1 MFKTFFDFC
10 RDARTCVSKNVRTY
24 VSENVRT
31 YVSENARTCVSK
43 VAQSCVSRRTSQSVQ
58 TSLSR
63 GTSHKLRMSLIY
75 VAAFAGI
82 IFFSPKLYAQP
93 SGGGAGTEGNP
104 YKIANATHMQQFKDY
119 VDNGNTTYIGD
130 NIHWELTTSFSWNG
144 GKIGGYINY
153 IPRFFRGYFH
163 GNGRIITLGS
173 ISSMDYTG
181 FFGMT
186 ENARINELT
195 INGSYIDGS
204 SFVGCLI
211 GYAQGITEITDVHVT
226 MGTICDISSVCWG
239 GLIGRLAGTAT
250 TITRSSVKVRVRAN
264 TSSTE
269 IEFGGL
275 IGKTSSTTVTI
286 KDAIADVE
294 FNVGSMA
301 FMVGG
306 IIGVV
311 EGGTVN
317 LTRVYARTTNLAS
330 LGIVFMRGSMVGY
343 LESGRTIN
351 YNTFVSSLS
360 ATSSNV
366 VGMPA
371 GTVNGNGLYLR
382 SAWTNNTEVYD
393 LLERRNDNN
402 GTYATNQ
409 KGNEAWGYGDANS
422 PKLARRAQSGNNN
435 SRLDYVVRVVAGSG
449 ISNITGDAVRYS
461 ASGVYYLDGRDG
473 YSYLNEYPYVT
484 PSLSPNNY
492 QRREYNFLPDYNS
505 TSLGSGTID
514 NGGRLAT
521 PVNGTVTA
529 TIINIPYPQNLTST
543 FDQFSRDV
551 NLNWTYNNA
560 QGLTGRFFVYRRE
573 TAPTAGGW
581 ETPVSAGNVT
591 TGASV
596 AANVTYTL
604 GLEDYNK
611 TFEYIVGF
619 VEGTGGAPANPTSIN
634 QYRRASTTLNT
645 NETLI
650 QEFFATGMEND
661 IEVSFTADSRF
672 PATTA
677 YYYNIERSENGG
689 AFQSWVSNQSF
700 DGRTAPY
707 IHTDNYPSLAC
718 DAFVY
723 RLVVYVSG
731 VTINRVSEEA
741 RISGSTRFAQNEP
754 FKSSKGEYPNYVRLQ
769 WRVDRMS
776 GGSPEIYR
784 VFRRVANTNDQFIE
798 LETITSNAAT
808 VYWNDNNALTGVY
821 YEYRVVLYQS
831 CNSEETELEI
841 KTDIG
846 FTQAFGTVL
855 GRVTYGTG
863 TAVPAVNL
871 LVRRN
876 DMQQGE
882 SQYYSL
888 RSIGGG
894 QRFEWK
900 ASNDSYFNDIWISKQ
915 WTLQFWV
922 NPDANITGTKII
934 GYIGSYPIYLS
945 AVTGGYQVYA
955 GFNTAQRSEIIT
967 PNKFSHIVLTRNNND
982 ITIYTVCD
990 NNPDDIYIES
1000 ITYNFTTATPF
1011 ITDDCKISF
1020 GHELSGYIDE
1030 VRFWDRPLA
1039 ETEITN
1045 DYSRRLVGNENGLR
1059 AYWTF
1064 DENLPGNAFD
1074 MSRIGTVY
1082 NGNHATTNTLAF
1094 HTNVPSE
1101 IYQLALKGITDG
1113 NGNYQISGIPYSG
1126 EGTSYSIVP
1135 DLGVHVFNPNE
1146 HLRYI
1151 SPTSMVHNGTDF
1163 TDISS
1168 FKVSGTV
1175 RYEGGNYPVQGCSF
1189 EIDEQPVT
1197 RPNGSLYTSEFDG
1210 SFEISVPIGIHT
1222 VRIVKQGHTFVND
1235 GLLTNSTGDDLNY
1248 NANVPNVQFWNNT
1261 RVKLIGRVVGG
1272 MIEDDKPLAFGE
1284 SINNIGV
1291 QDIILESIHLLTYSF
1306 STVPVT
1312 ETVYHNQ
1319 GQWKKPGGL
1328 SEDQTIV
1335 TYNPDNVTISVSPIT
1350 GEFVAWVYP
1359 EPYNIRNILVPAA
1372 GGTTFA
1378 VYDRYENLNLS
1389 NAPVPDDSFLK
1400 MSIRTWTDSLEIT
1413 GQPGSL
1419 DYWEYFEVSDTVYHH
1434 ADWKHFWQATP
1445 TFSVTQA
1452 VNDEPVDYFG
1462 DISFLLRDDLT
1473 GENETLPLWNA
1484 TDGYFFDM
1492 PLFTQGNE
1500 YTFLFNGF
1508 EEYANYAAD
1517 PNEPDIER
1525 YPVKEGRIN
1534 MTNTVRINPTPE
1546 TVEMD
1551 NNGEAVYS
1559 FVAGAPN
1566 LATGT
1571 NDFFATLTIGGRSY
1585 YWNMGQDPVEVWH
1598 LGSKST
1604 GTDFMTTGPDQV
1616 EIILRDPPGTF
1627 SKSYIEAGTTV
1638 TSKKSNNIVN
1648 GMNQAM
1654 NLTTSLGPKIIT
1666 FAGLGAGVIM
1676 ESEVKFDISAGLN
1689 AEERWSSA
1697 SEYLTSTTFT
1707 ERFETSDHP
1716 LYVGHHGDVFIGNS
1730 TNILYGLTRSI
1741 TIIKDYENQFEEEEE
1756 GETFYDKDDYSIAP
1770 AVSLAYGQTFDTRFA
1785 FTQHDIEGIMIPKW
1799 YEALEVTLLPVGT
1812 PVNTAEIDEPVYV
1825 SKLAH
1830 SHNNFGKLNTDQIFG
1845 NEASTPD
1852 MFHDGPSYKIFFP
1865 DEFDMADFRN
1875 DTVMYF
1881 NNQINNWTAVLIQN
1895 EKEKVEMERLG
1906 NYSFGSGVTVEYSK
1920 TESTSKTVSSS
1931 FNWMLNPTVGLVTG
1945 GEVLGIGMELEISFE
1960 YVHEEETSQ
1969 EQSYETV
1976 VTSGFILQDEGDD
1989 DQISVDYGM
1998 TASGTLAFK
2007 TRGGRTSCPYEAEL
2021 VSQYYEPGQHIL
2033 MEGTMQIEVPKLSV
2047 ASAPQVLNV
2056 PANRDATFLLALENE
2071 SDTGEDVWFQ
2081 LLVDEETNP
2090 DGAILK
2096 IDGGIIGNG
2105 RHFMV
2110 RAYETLYKTLTVS
2123 KGTADV
2129 YENIALLLASQCQFD
2144 PTDGIWESIADT
2156 AFISVEFIPA
2166 CSNVAILQP
2175 NQNWILNADSPT
2187 SDTLYVSIA
2196 DFDVNFPNFGWIRL
2210 EQRAVTSP
2218 NWSTLM
2224 TYYPSHLYPQAQGDK
2239 EDIGDRIV
2247 LIYPWKTPP
2256 YDGAHEIRATAA
2268 SVNVNSQ
2275 GQIIE
2280 ILSTYSTD
2288 AVLGYRDM
2296 NPPRP
2301 LGAPSPADGILT
2313 AGDEISITFNEDIQ
2327 SGLLIKD
2334 NFTISGILNAQ
2345 ELAEPN
2351 VGLVFNADQHHA
2363 KTELP
2368 IFVNGSFSIEAWYK
2382 RNGNSEGTLFAFGAN
2397 GNYISLSFSASG
2409 HVILKNGN
2417 ETYTSSQSV
2426 SSDDTWKYIA
2436 MCYDRDNNSV
2446 AVYHFEG
2453 VISLTL
2459 FTSQSLIAFPETQG
2473 KLYVGNNDILESG
2486 INCAVSQLH
2495 FYGIKRLL
2503 ADVSAD
2509 KSLTKSGR
2517 EHGLIG
2523 YWIMDEAEGNIA
2535 EDKAR
2540 ARHLTHQA
2548 EWYVYPSGYAKVTN
2562 GNVYFSIPT
2571 ATYPLDAFRDFTLE
2585 FWFRSENSNIQP
2597 DRVLFSAD
2605 NGYIAITANGGLALY
2620 KPDGTLNQVLTTIN
2634 VINTQW
2640 THFAMSVRRNGSVN
2654 VYINGENRASFSETL
2669 LGSFASGFFYFGA
2682 KLTNN
2687 TYSQFFT
2694 GYYDEIRLWNSA
2706 LSREN
2711 VILNKN
2717 SKLHGNESG
2726 LQAYYPFEKYVR
2738 LQNGTIEVTPT
2749 NENMTDSYIA
2759 LGTAS
2764 GFSTTAM
2771 SVKDVRPVEYVDF
2784 DFVASNNKIVL
2795 TISPDYFALVEGN
2808 ILNISVEN
2816 VRDMRNNRSNT
2827 EQWTAYVRRNALQ
2840 WDSDPIYLT
2849 KEQNDFLTFTAKI
2862 VNTGGTTVS
2871 YSVENLPSWL
2881 TVSAG
2886 IGNLQPLQSRELNF
2900 TVFQGINIGNYETA
2914 VGLTSGNG
2922 VLEILPVQLKVTGER
2937 PDWYVN
2943 LNDFENSMNITGQ
2956 IKIDGMFQEDP
2967 DDILGAFIDDLC
2979 VGVTSPTFMSSNNAY
2994 FTFANIYG
3002 NAQHN
3007 NKPLIFKLWDASTGR
3022 IYPQIETSI
3031 NDIHFAPSTI
3041 IGNITNPVIFNAL
3054 DITEQIINLNQG
3066 WNWISTNILNE
3077 NPSIINQMKQSLITS
3092 GELIKGRDAFIQ
3104 QPNWV
3109 GNLAEISEKS
3119 MYLVKNVQAHALV
3132 LTGQP
3137 ANPATTP
3144 ININQGW
3151 NWIGYVPAITLP
3163 VNSALAGIDANID
3176 DQIKGQNG
3184 YAVYS
3189 GSNGWM
3195 GTLTFMQSGKGYMY
3209 FSNSGTSQTLIYP
3222 STIPQ
3227 GIEGMPQMAPP
3238 NNTTIDSKWE
3248 VNISNYSS
3256 TMTMTARVVHDDV
3269 ELASDV
3275 IEIGAF
3281 SGDECR
3287 GTAFLQYVESL
3298 NRYVAFLM
3306 IYGNGNEPIKLK
3318 VFDHATETEH
3328 IANNS
3333 TINFASDAIFGN
3345 PTNPYMIGLGTT
3357 VVDINAINMSQ
3368 LTVYPNPTSGEFS
3381 VFSYQLSEVGAYNI
3395 RQIEIFDAAG
3405 RLVHREPFTV
3415 NRATVDID
3423 ISHLENG
3430 VYFLRIENETIK
3442 IVKR

>member
-1 MFKTFFDFC
+1 MEKTIF
-10 RDARTCVSKNVRTY
+10 SKTKIGYSADR
-24 VSENVRT
+24 S
-31 YVSENARTCVSK
+31 NAKETIYNK
-43 VAQSCVSRRTSQSVQ
+43 DTLAKKID
-58 TSLSR
+58 LSR
-63 GTSHKLRMSLIY
+63 FLRTWLILALLMVGNIYFNSEVYAVITGSGTLS
-75 VAAFAGI
+75 
-82 IFFSPKLYAQP
+82 SPYTINNSDDL
-93 SGGGAGTEGNP
+93 T
-104 YKIANATHMQQFKDY
+104 TFKGY
-119 VDNGNTTYIGD
+119 VDAGNTTYIGATRYWRVTN
-130 NIHWELTTSFSWNG
+130 NISWSGADRIGYNGRPFSG
-144 GKIGGYINY
+144 YFDGGGYTIS
-153 IPRFFRGYFH
+153 F
-163 GNGRIITLGS
+163 GS
-173 ISSMDYTG
+173 IGYGNNSRDYVG
-181 FFGMT
+181 FFGMI
-186 ENARINELT
+186 ENANISNLT
-195 INGSYIDGS
+195 INGSFIDGRNYVGGLAGEMRGSCTLNNVHVRLNAYSYIYGDHWGGLVGHVWSTGTHTISFCSAIVYAVELNKS
-204 SFVGCLI
+204 STGGFYGGLTSGFRSSSNGGSATISDCLI
-211 GYAQGITEITDVHVT
+211 DVNFILSGGGDFRD
-226 MGTICDISSVCWG
+226 MG
-239 GLIGRLAGTAT
+239 GLIGSASYNK
-250 TITRSSVKVRVRAN
+250 TITIIRTVAHSSGFPLTNPNSSQGRGALVGYLGSGSTINLYSVFNNRTN
-264 TSSTE
+264 TVSGA
-269 IEFGGL
+269 GG
-275 IGKTSSTTVTI
+275 
-286 KDAIADVE
+286 
-294 FNVGSMA
+294 
-301 FMVGG
+301 MVALRN
-306 IIGVV
+306 
-311 EGGTVN
+311 GTVN
-317 LTRVYARTTNLAS
+317 ATNVSMITSWWGNNNVYS
-330 LGIVFMRGSMVGY
+330 
-343 LESGRTIN
+343 
-351 YNTFVSSLS
+351 
-360 ATSSNV
+360 
-366 VGMPA
+366 
-371 GTVNGNGLYLR
+371 
-382 SAWTNNTEVYD
+382 
-393 LLERRNDNN
+393 LLERSNN
-402 GTYATNQ
+402 TAGTISSGSR
-409 KGNEAWGYGDANS
+409 GNEMWGHDYYS
-422 PKLARRAQSGNNN
+422 SRPLLSKSG
-435 SRLDYVVRVVAGSG
+435 YVVLVTRGTGVGNISWANYSSG
-449 ISNITGDAVRYS
+449 TSHYVNA
-461 ASGVYYLDGRDG
+461 
-473 YSYLNEYPYVT
+473 NENLSVT
-484 PSLSPNNY
+484 PSPAPNNY
-492 QRREYNFLPDYNS
+492 QRVTYTFSPDYNHS
-505 TSLGSGTID
+505 SGSSNNYSASQSGNNWILYP
-514 NGGRLAT
+514 R
-521 PVNGTVTA
+521 VNGTVSA
-529 TIINIPYPQNLTST
+529 SLVNIPYPQNLTST
-543 FDQFSRDV
+543 FDQFTRDV

-560 QGLTGRFFVYRRE
+560 QGLTGRFFVYKRE
-573 TAPTAGGW
+573 TAPNAGAW
-581 ETPVSAGNVT
+581 EAPVIVGNVT
-591 TGASV
+591 TGSSV
-596 AANVTYTL
+596 AANFAYTL
-604 GLEDYNK
+604 GLDDYHK
-611 TFEYIVGF
+611 TFQFIVGF
-619 VEGTGGAPANPTSIN
+619 VEGTAGAPNDPMSISE
-634 QYRRASTTLNT
+634 YRRTSTTVST

-661 IEVSFTADSRF
+661 IEVSFTADNRF
-672 PATTA
+672 PATTS

-689 AFQSWVSNQSF
+689 AFQPWVSNQGF
-700 DGRTAPY
+700 DGRNVPY
-707 IHTDNYPSLAC
+707 IHVDNYPSLPC

-723 RLVVYVSG
+723 RLIVYVSG
-731 VTINRVSEEA
+731 VTLNRVSEEA
-741 RISGSTRFAQNEP
+741 RISGNTRFAQNEP
-754 FKSSKGEYPNYVRLQ
+754 FKSSKGEFANYVRLQ
-769 WRVDRMS
+769 WKVDRMP
-776 GGSPEIYR
+776 GGSPEVYR
-784 VFRRVANTNDQFIE
+784 VFRRVANSNDQFIE

-808 VYWNDNNALTGVY
+808 VYWNDVNALTGVY
-821 YEYRVVLYQS
+821 YEYRVVLYQN
-831 CNSEETELEI
+831 CNSEETELEL

-863 TAVPAVNL
+863 TSVPDVNL

-900 ASNDSYFNDIWISKQ
+900 HADPNYFNDIWTSKQ

-922 NPDANITGTKII
+922 NPDVNITGTKII
-934 GYIGSYPIYLS
+934 GYIGSYPISLI
-945 AVTGGYQVYA
+945 AVTGGYRVYA

-967 PNKFSHIVLTRNNND
+967 PNKFSHIVITRNNND
-982 ITIYTVCD
+982 IKIYTVCD
-990 NNPDDIYIES
+990 NDPENIYIES
-1000 ITYNFTTATPF
+1000 VTYNFTTATAF
-1011 ITDDCKISF
+1011 IADDCKISF

-1030 VRFWDRPLA
+1030 VRFWNRPLA

-1094 HTNVPSE
+1094 HSNVPSE

-1189 EIDEQPVT
+1189 EIDDQPVT
-1197 RPNGSLYTSEFDG
+1197 RPNGTLYTSEIDG
-1210 SFEISVPIGIHT
+1210 SFEISVPIGVHK
-1222 VRIVKQGHTFVND
+1222 VRIVKQGHTFVDD
-1235 GLLTNSTGDDLNY
+1235 GLLTNSAGENLNY
-1248 NANVPNVQFWNNT
+1248 NANVPNIQFWNNT

-1272 MIEDDKPLAFGE
+1272 MTEDDKPLAFGE
-1284 SINNIGV
+1284 SKNNIGV
-1291 QDIILESIHLLTYSF
+1291 QDIILESIYPMTYSF

-1335 TYNPDNVTISVSPIT
+1335 TYNPDNVTIRVSPVT

-1359 EPYNIRNILVPAA
+1359 EPYNISNILVPAA
-1372 GGTTFA
+1372 GGTSLTI
-1378 VYDRYENLNLS
+1378 YDRYENLNLS

-1400 MSIRTWTDSLEIT
+1400 MSIRTWTDSLEVT

-1419 DYWEYFEVSDTVYHH
+1419 DYWEYFQLSDTIYHH

-1462 DISFLLRDDLT
+1462 DISFLLRDELT
-1473 GENETLPLWNA
+1473 GENETLSLWNQ
-1484 TDGYFFDM
+1484 TDGYFFDK
-1492 PLFTQGNE
+1492 PLFTQGKN

-1508 EEYANYAAD
+1508 EEYVNYAAD
-1517 PNEPDIER
+1517 PYEPVIER
-1525 YPVKEGRIN
+1525 YPVKEGIIN
-1534 MTNTVRINPTPE
+1534 MANNVRINPTPE
-1546 TVEMD
+1546 TFEMD
-1551 NNGEAVYS
+1551 YNGDAVYS
-1559 FVAGAPN
+1559 FIAGAPN

-1571 NDFFATLTIGGRSY
+1571 NDFFATLSVGARSY
-1585 YWNMGQDPVEVWH
+1585 YWNMGQDPIEVWH

-1604 GTDFMTTGPDQV
+1604 GTDFMTAGPDQV

-1627 SKSYIEAGTTV
+1627 SKSYIETGTTV
-1638 TSKKSNNIVN
+1638 SSKKSNNIVN
-1648 GMNQAM
+1648 GMSQAT
-1654 NLTTSLGPKIIT
+1654 NLTTSLGPKIKSFI
-1666 FAGLGAGVIM
+1666 GLGAGTIL
-1676 ESEVKFDISAGLN
+1676 ESEVKLDISAGLN
-1689 AEERWSSA
+1689 TEERWTSS
-1697 SEYLTSTTFT
+1697 SEYFTSTTFT

-1716 LYVGHHGDVFIGNS
+1716 LYVGHYGDVFIGNS

-1741 TIIKDYENQFEEEEE
+1741 TIVKDYENEFEED
-1756 GETFYDKDDYSIAP
+1756 GDSFYDQGDYSIAP

-1785 FTQHDIEGIMIPKW
+1785 FTQHDIQGIMIPKW
-1799 YEALEVTLLPVGT
+1799 YEALEIVLLPVGT

-1825 SKLAH
+1825 SNLPH

-1845 NEASTPD
+1845 DEASTPD

-1865 DEFDMADFRN
+1865 DDYDMADFRN

-1920 TESTSKTVSSS
+1920 TALTSKTVSST

-1945 GEVLGIGMELEISFE
+1945 ADVMGIGIELDVSFE
-1960 YVHEEETSQ
+1960 YVHEEEITE

-1976 VTSGFILQDEGDD
+1976 VTSGFILQEEGDD

-1998 TASGTLAFK
+1998 TASGTLAFQ

-2033 MEGTMQIEVPKLSV
+2033 MEATMQIEVPRLRV
-2047 ASAPQVLNV
+2047 ASAPHVLNV
-2056 PANRDATFLLALENE
+2056 PANRDATFVLALENE

-2096 IDGGIIGNG
+2096 IDGGFIGNG

-2110 RAYETLYKTLTVS
+2110 KAYETLYKTLTVS

-2129 YENIALLLASQCQFD
+2129 YENIGLILASQCQFD
-2144 PTDGIWESIADT
+2144 PTDGIWPDIADT
-2156 AFISVEFIPA
+2156 AYISVEFIAA
-2166 CSNVAILQP
+2166 CSNVAIMQP

-2239 EDIGDRIV
+2239 EDIGDRPI

-2256 YDGAHEIRATAA
+2256 FDGAYEIRATSA

-2275 GQIIE
+2275 GQIID

-2301 LGAPSPADGILT
+2301 LGAPSPANGILT

-2351 VGLVFNADQHHA
+2351 VGLEFSADEHHA

-2368 IFVNGSFSIEAWYK
+2368 VFVNGSFSIETWYK

-2417 ETYTSSQSV
+2417 ETYTSAQSV
-2426 SSDDTWKYIA
+2426 SSDDTWKYIT

-2453 VISLTL
+2453 TTSLTL
-2459 FTSQSLIAFPETQG
+2459 FTAQSLTAYPETQG
-2473 KLYVGNNDILESG
+2473 KLYIGNNDILENG

-2523 YWIMDEAEGNIA
+2523 YWMMDEAEGNIV

-2548 EWYVYPSGYAKVTN
+2548 EWYVYPSGYAKATN
-2562 GNVYFSIPT
+2562 GYAYISIPT
-2571 ATYPLDAFRDFTLE
+2571 STYPLDAFRDFTLE
-2585 FWFRSENSNIQP
+2585 FWFRSTNSNIQN
-2597 DRVLFSAD
+2597 DRVLLFTD
-2605 NGYIAITANGGLALY
+2605 NGYIATTSNGGLVLY
-2620 KPDGTLNQVLTTIN
+2620 KPDGTLNQVLTTTN
-2634 VINTQW
+2634 VFNTQW

-2654 VYINGENRASFSETL
+2654 VYINGENRATFSETL

-2682 KLTNN
+2682 KKEGNN
-2687 TYSQFFT
+2687 SFNQYFN
-2694 GYYDEIRLWNSA
+2694 GYFDEIRLWNSA
-2706 LSREN
+2706 LSSDN
-2711 VILNKN
+2711 IKLNKN
-2717 SKLHGNESG
+2717 SKLHGNEAG

-2738 LQNGTIEVTPT
+2738 LTNGTIEVTQT
-2749 NENMTDSYIA
+2749 NENMTDDNIA
-2759 LGTAS
+2759 SGTAS
-2764 GFSTTAM
+2764 FSTTAM

-2795 TISPDYFALVEGN
+2795 TVSPDYFALVEGN

-2816 VRDMRNNRSNT
+2816 VRDMRNNKSNT

-2849 KEQNDFLTFTAKI
+2849 KEQNDFLTFTARI
-2862 VNTGGTTVS
+2862 VNTGGTSVS

-2914 VGLTSGNG
+2914 IGLTSGNG

-2937 PDWYVN
+2937 PDWDVN
-2943 LNDFENSMNITGQ
+2943 PNDFEHSMNIIGQ
-2956 IKIDGMFQEDP
+2956 IKIDDIFQEDP
-2967 DDILGAFIDDLC
+2967 DDILGAFIGDLC
-2979 VGVTSPTFMSSNNAY
+2979 VGVASSVYVDNRNAY
-2994 FTFANIYG
+2994 FVFADIYG

-3007 NKPLIFKLWDASTGR
+3007 NQLLSFKLWDASTGR
-3022 IYPQIETSI
+3022 IYPQIETSVAEI
-3031 NDIHFAPSTI
+3031 RFAAGSVV
-3041 IGNITNPVIFNAL
+3041 GSGSNPVIFNAL
-3054 DITEQIINLNQG
+3054 DIAEQIINLTNG
-3066 WNWISTNILNE
+3066 WNWISTNILSE
-3077 NPSIINQMKQSLITS
+3077 SPTILSQMKESLITS
-3092 GELIKGRDAFIQ
+3092 GEMIKGRDAYLQ
-3104 QPNWV
+3104 QPNWI
-3109 GNLAEISEKS
+3109 GNLTEISEKS
-3119 MYLVKNVQAHALV
+3119 MYSVKTNSDHTLV
-3132 LTGQP
+3132 LTGHY
-3137 ANPATTP
+3137 ADPATTP
-3144 ININQGW
+3144 IAINQGW
-3151 NWIGYVPAITLP
+3151 NWIGYIPAFTLP
-3163 VNSALAGIDANID
+3163 LQSALAGINPQLD
-3176 DQIKGQNG
+3176 DQIKGQ
-3184 YAVYS
+3184 S
-3189 GSNGWM
+3189 GFATYMGSSGWM

-3209 FSNSGTSQTLIYP
+3209 FSNNGTSQTLIYP

-3227 GIEGMPQMAPP
+3227 GMPPMTPP

-3248 VNISNYSS
+3248 VNIANYSS

-3269 ELASDV
+3269 ELASDM

-3328 IANNS
+3328 TANNS

-3345 PTNPYMIGLGTT
+3345 PLSPYMIGLGTT
-3357 VVDINAINMSQ
+3357 VVDINAINVSQ

-3381 VFSYQLSEVGAYNI
+3381 VVSSEMSVVSSEI
-3395 RQIEIFDAAG
+3395 SDISIEIFDAIG

-3415 NRATVDID
+3415 NRATIDID
-3423 ISHLENG
+3423 ITHLENG
-3430 VYFLRIENETIK
+3430 VYFVKVGSEMVK
-3442 IVKR
+3442 IVKK